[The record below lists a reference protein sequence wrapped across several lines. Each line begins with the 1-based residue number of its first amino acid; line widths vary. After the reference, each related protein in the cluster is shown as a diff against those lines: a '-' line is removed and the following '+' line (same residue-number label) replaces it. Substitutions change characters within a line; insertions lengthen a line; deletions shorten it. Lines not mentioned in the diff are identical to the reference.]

1 MNVLSER
8 RLDGGTSCRRLDGG
22 VLERH
27 ITLDDVPGIVWTPPE
42 AESVPLIL
50 MGHPGGGLDRIHPR
64 LVGRAQHSAALGF
77 ASAAL
82 ELPGS
87 GVRPGVPELDAAR
100 TELQRAI
107 RAGEAV
113 SDDVVDRL
121 ILPLLDLA
129 VPELRSL
136 IDELLQWPE
145 IGGPVA
151 VSGGV
156 IALGVRLATTDPR
169 IVAAGLF
176 AGSYVPR
183 RILEE
188 ARSLTIPVHVLLQWD
203 DEGNDRQMALDL
215 FDAFGSQEKTLL
227 ANLGGHTGVPAHAG
241 EDAARFFAR
250 HLTPGHPAPEAV
262 T

>member
-1 MNVLSER
+1 MNITSER
-8 RLDGGTSCRRLDGG
+8 RLDDG
-22 VLERH
+22 VVERH
-27 ITLDDVPGIVWTPPE
+27 ITLGDVPGIVWTPPA

-50 MGHPGGGLDRIHPR
+50 MGHPGGGLDRIYPR
-64 LVGRAQHSAALGF
+64 LVGRARHAAALGF

-87 GVRPGVPELDAAR
+87 GDRPRVPELEEAR
-100 TELQRAI
+100 ADLQRAV
-107 RAGEAV
+107 RAGESV
-113 SDDVVDRL
+113 PDDVVDRL

-136 IDELLQWPE
+136 IDTLLAWPE

-156 IALGVRLATTDPR
+156 ISLGIRLAATDPR

-183 RILEE
+183 SILDE
-188 ARSLTIPVHVLLQWD
+188 ARALTIPVHVLLQWD

-215 FDAFGSQEKTLL
+215 FDAFGSPEKTLM

-241 EDAARFFAR
+241 EDAARFFVR
-250 HLTPGHPAPEAV
+250 HLRDDQDAPLV
-262 T
+262 R